1 MALRADGRAEFRQT
15 EMPPNALCHL
25 ESRQPPAF
33 ELSANGHLTGGDQ
46 ISRRAGDNR
55 SSAYSVPQPKKL
67 LPLCVR
73 YGCLRGGR
81 MACFWSKNSI
91 CDWQAGARRTRPRRP
106 RKGHRVEPNLP
117 LPLDRSLRRQRC
129 IREQRGG
136 LQDTLVECRPVLHRR
151 RQRSGST
158 RLAPTQDQGTP
169 ILPSDCLSRDRSHK
183 RSRLDLSSG
192 RRRPKEDGGGAP
204 RFLGSRDR
212 SSVPN

>member
-33 ELSANGHLTGGDQ
+33 ELSANGPLTGGDQ

-81 MACFWSKNSI
+81 MECFWSKNSI
-91 CDWQAGARRTRPRRP
+91 CDWQAGARRTRLRDGPGRDTAPRT
-106 RKGHRVEPNLP
+106 ESALAA
-117 LPLDRSLRRQRC
+117 RSLFEATEMYPGAERWPPGYSGRMPARSPQTPAAQRLNPARPHPGSGDTHPA
-129 IREQRGG
+129 IRLPFE
-136 LQDTLVECRPVLHRR
+136 RPV
-151 RQRSGST
+151 
-158 RLAPTQDQGTP
+158 A
-169 ILPSDCLSRDRSHK
+169 
-183 RSRLDLSSG
+183 
-192 RRRPKEDGGGAP
+192 
-204 RFLGSRDR
+204 
-212 SSVPN
+212 